1 MSVEVQKLTDEN
13 IIEAILFTMGNSVE
27 LRQLALAIES
37 DETNAKSAVERL
49 KKRYEEEDRAMQI
62 IELESSYQMCTKAK
76 YYESLIR
83 VAKAPKKQVL
93 TDAV

>member
-37 DETNAKSAVERL
+37 DETNAKAAVERL
-49 KKRYEEEDRAMQI
+49 KKDM
-62 IELESSYQMCTKAK
+62 
-76 YYESLIR
+76 
-83 VAKAPKKQVL
+83 KKKTVPCRS
-93 TDAV
+93 